1 MKRIVLI
8 SCVSKKRDHRSKA
21 KDLYIS
27 ALFMKNLEYAR
38 QLKPNMIFILSA
50 LHGLL
55 DLGTEI
61 EPYDKTLNKM
71 SSQERKSWS
80 KVVLDQ
86 LTQVA
91 DLERDQ
97 FIFLAGLNY
106 RKFLLP
112 EITYFE
118 IPMDG
123 LRIGQQLQWLTK
135 NLNDE

>member
-8 SCVSKKRDHRSKA
+8 SCVSKKRDYRSKA
-21 KDLYIS
+21 KDLYTS
-27 ALFMKNLEYAR
+27 ALFMKNLQYAR
-38 QLKPNMIFILSA
+38 QLKPNMIFVLSA

-55 DLGTEI
+55 DLETEI

-71 SSQERKSWS
+71 SSQARKSWS

-86 LTQVA
+86 LKQVA
-91 DLERDQ
+91 NLEKDQ

-112 EITYFE
+112 EVTNFE